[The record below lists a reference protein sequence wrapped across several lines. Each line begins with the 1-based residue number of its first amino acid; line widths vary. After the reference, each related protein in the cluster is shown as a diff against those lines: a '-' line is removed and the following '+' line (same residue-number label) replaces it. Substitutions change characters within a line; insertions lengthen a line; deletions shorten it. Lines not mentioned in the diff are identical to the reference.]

1 MLESCFREFVLWAT
15 PHPRRRQ
22 AEGDGGQPFL
32 LLPSARW
39 SLAWGCASLG
49 VLCLPSGQRRLETAE
64 KVLASGASAL
74 PPGCS
79 GSDGQLR
86 GAGEGVCFL
95 LRG

>member
-1 MLESCFREFVLWAT
+1 M
-15 PHPRRRQ
+15 
-22 AEGDGGQPFL
+22 
-32 LLPSARW
+32 
-39 SLAWGCASLG
+39 G